1 MTPPREELRA
11 GVARAKAKKQQG
23 NGRKVRVAEQ
33 EYTSY
38 RYDLFERQRRRYG
51 S

>member
-1 MTPPREELRA
+1 MTPSREELRA
-11 GVARAKAKKQQG
+11 GVARARTKKQQDDA
-23 NGRKVRVAEQ
+23 RKAKVADQ
-33 EYTSY
+33 QYTNY